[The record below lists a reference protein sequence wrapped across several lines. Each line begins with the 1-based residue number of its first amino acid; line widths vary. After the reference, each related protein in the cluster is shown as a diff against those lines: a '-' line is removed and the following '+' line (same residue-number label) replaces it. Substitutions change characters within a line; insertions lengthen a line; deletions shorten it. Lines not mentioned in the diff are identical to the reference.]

1 MANAAADEI
10 AEPLPNQPD
19 NNHPDC
25 NPAALWKSGV
35 RELCEFAAR
44 RGSINGSFAPT
55 PTAREGIAGHQ
66 WLQARYSNEF
76 QAEYTLGGVINDVEL
91 QGRLD
96 LVRLPDATNSVP
108 HIIEIKTFHGR
119 YQRLS
124 EGQKLL
130 HLSQLR
136 LYGALLCQRLNCNS
150 IILEVVYVELN
161 SRQTFPEL
169 HTATREELLAEAAQ
183 LCDIW
188 KQWQRQEQAHR
199 QQRNA
204 LLADLPFLAS
214 GFRPGQRDLSTDV
227 YKAIYRGQRLLL
239 EAPTGLGKT
248 LGVLYPALKSMGINN
263 SDRLFFLTARS
274 TGRQLALDGLQRLLT
289 NTPDAPAPLRVLEL
303 IAKEKACEYP
313 DSICHEDFCPL
324 AADFYERLS
333 AARLQAAH
341 EGLLDQANLQR
352 IARTHQ
358 ICPWYLG
365 REMAVWSDVAIGDVN
380 HYFDGSALL
389 FYLTQEQRWQ
399 SVVVVDEAHNLIDR
413 ARGMYSTT
421 LEQSVFEL
429 SLRGRKPGFRD
440 ALQAVQRAWQT
451 IEEREFER
459 SEASQRW
466 LDYIPNGIA
475 DPLNKLQGI
484 LTEELAEDPQN
495 RELQQT
501 LFACVGFL
509 ELAKHFGDHSIV
521 ELQRQ
526 QRDTGEL
533 WERSHLILSIHNLIP
548 ADFLQQRFQVAKAA
562 VLFSATL
569 HPADYYCNLLGLPE
583 DTHSRQTPSPFH
595 SSQIHLDIIGLDTRA
610 QKRNQTAPRLAQDIQ
625 NHYQQHPG
633 NHLVFFSSFDY
644 LQQVV
649 HQLKQLPDA
658 PTVVTQ
664 ASNLSERQQKA
675 FINTLRKQRGVMA
688 FAVLGGVF
696 SEGID
701 LPGDA
706 LISVSIVTLGLPPFD
721 RYHKLLKERLD
732 ERFGSEFGWSYT
744 WLYPGLR
751 RVVQAAG
758 RLIRTPE
765 DRGHIRLYDQR
776 YHNPEVQDLLPDW
789 WFKSNPNT
797 HTQ

>member
-1 MANAAADEI
+1 MANAPADDVAAT
-10 AEPLPNQPD
+10 LPDHPAQPD
-19 NNHPDC
+19 HLNTTV
-25 NPAALWKSGV
+25 AQWKSGV

-55 PTAREGIAGHQ
+55 PTAREGIEGHQ

-76 QAEYTLGGVINDVEL
+76 QAEYTLGGVINEVEL

-96 LVRLPDATNSVP
+96 LVRLPDETSRVP
-108 HIIEIKTFHGR
+108 HIIEIKTFFGR

-150 IILEVVYVELN
+150 VILEVVYVELN

-188 KQWQRQEQAHR
+188 KQWQRQEQTHR

-204 LLADLPFLAS
+204 RLSHLPFLSS
-214 GFRPGQRDLSTDV
+214 GFRPGQHALSTDV

-263 SDRLFFLTARS
+263 NDRLFFLTARS
-274 TGRQLALDGLQRLLT
+274 TGRQLALDGLQRLFP
-289 NTPDAPAPLRVLEL
+289 NTHEGPAPLRVLEL

-313 DSICHEDFCPL
+313 DTICHEDFCPL
-324 AADFYERLS
+324 AADFYERLP
-333 AARLQAAH
+333 AARLQAAR
-341 EGLLDQANLQR
+341 EGWLDQANLQR

-365 REMAVWSDVAIGDVN
+365 REMVVWSDVVVGDIN

-413 ARGMYSTT
+413 ARGMYSTS
-421 LEQSVFEL
+421 LEQSVFDL

-440 ALQAVQRAWQT
+440 ALQTVQRAWQT
-451 IEEREFER
+451 MEEREFER
-459 SEASQRW
+459 SDASQRW

-475 DPLNKLQGI
+475 DPLSKLQGI

-533 WERSHLILSIHNLIP
+533 WERSHLTLSIHNLIP
-548 ADFLQQRFQVAKAA
+548 ADFLQQRFQVAKAV

-569 HPADYYCNLLGLPE
+569 QPADYYCNLLGLSD
-583 DTHSRQTPSPFH
+583 DTHARQIASPFRPEQVNL
-595 SSQIHLDIIGLDTRA
+595 SIIGLDTRA
-610 QKRNQTAPRLAQDIQ
+610 QQRAQTAPRLAQDIQ
-625 NHYQQHPG
+625 THYQQHPG

-644 LQQVV
+644 LQQVARLL
-649 HQLKQLPDA
+649 QQQTDTPPLLIQN
-658 PTVVTQ
+658 
-664 ASNLSERQQKA
+664 SNFSERQQKT
-675 FINTLRKQRGVMA
+675 FIRTLRQQRGVLA
-688 FAVLGGVF
+688 LAVLGGVF

-706 LISVSIVTLGLPPFD
+706 LISVSVVTLGLPPFD
-721 RYHKLLKERLD
+721 RYHSILKERLD
-732 ERFGSEFGWSYT
+732 ERFGKEHGWSYT

-765 DRGHIRLYDQR
+765 DLGHIRLYDQR
-776 YHNPEVQDLLPDW
+776 FHNPEVMALLPSW
-789 WFKSNPNT
+789 WFRQT
-797 HTQ
+797 RDQQ